1 MTAGEPSPAEE
12 ESTNERLT
20 RNVNELLAE
29 LRVAQA
35 GVQILFGF
43 LLAVVFTT
51 TFRDASGFE
60 KSLHLVTVLLSA
72 ASTALLTSPAVWHR
86 VLFRAGKREE
96 ILRIGNRLVV
106 AGLACLAAAVTLTVA
121 LITKVVFGW
130 WAMAAVALVIAL
142 LFGTLWFVL
151 PRRMS

>member
-12 ESTNERLT
+12 ESANERLT

-43 LLAVVFTT
+43 LLAVVFTN

-60 KSLHLVTVLLSA
+60 KCLHLVTVLLSA
-72 ASTALLTSPAVWHR
+72 TSTALLTSPAVWHR
-86 VLFRAGKREE
+86 VLFREGKREE
-96 ILRIGNRLVV
+96 ILRVGNRLVV

-130 WAMAAVALVIAL
+130 WAMGVVALALAL